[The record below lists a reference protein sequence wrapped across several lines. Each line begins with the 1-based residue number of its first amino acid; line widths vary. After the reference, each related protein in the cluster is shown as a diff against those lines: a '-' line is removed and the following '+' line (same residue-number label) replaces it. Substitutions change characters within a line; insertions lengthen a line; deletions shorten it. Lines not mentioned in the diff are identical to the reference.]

1 MNQVSAHFKTGF
13 NCISSFSF
21 FIAVESEHQEAA
33 NLQTSF
39 FLVYQSESKNI
50 DASAKF
56 QRFLNHFQESSSNIL
71 ENIHQ
76 NKVSE
81 KQHLTIISS

>member
-13 NCISSFSF
+13 NCISSF

-50 DASAKF
+50 DASANF
-56 QRFLNHFQESSSNIL
+56 RDF
-71 ENIHQ
+71 
-76 NKVSE
+76 
-81 KQHLTIISS
+81 